1 MTTSDESCLYACDQ
15 WQPVMNS
22 QSLRLL
28 GLYISFFVSEV
39 AGFLCTVYISKVAGC
54 TYLLFDVSKIMLV
67 YPLSDL
73 AS

>member
-1 MTTSDESCLYACDQ
+1 MRPVATSDEFTVSE
-15 WQPVMNS
+15 VVGS
-22 QSLRLL
+22 
-28 GLYISFFVSEV
+28 LYILFVSEV